1 MENQMNPIWNKRRV
15 SLLTGGLAIAT
26 VALWAYLAFIKK
38 L

>member
-1 MENQMNPIWNKRRV
+1 MNLLWNKRRV

-26 VALWAYLAFIKK
+26 VAVWTYIAFFKR